1 MGWDDCGC
9 SAPIQPH
16 PALPAQHASHSRESP
31 FCSLPHP
38 LRCGRE
44 MPSAV
49 NHPALLSSPCFVQL
63 PWCLRAGCCAGPPTH
78 PHTPGSALAAGPGGC
93 RGEILA
99 VPVPKSVCGRT
110 CFPKPSPN
118 PALPHLG
125 RRGGASPAAGMFS
138 QDSRYFGPR
147 LGILGWGT
155 LAVLTGSVLVPGMAA
170 DGLQQEAVV
179 SHGLRAGD
187 RARPPWPSGHA
198 ALATGTSTQ
207 QDPQLPAPPR
217 VPSRWDQSRVAA
229 HHVPPSAREGF
240 SWRISKLRDCPS
252 LGGGVREGLS

>member
-1 MGWDDCGC
+1 MGWDGCGC
-9 SAPIQPH
+9 SAPIQPR

-49 NHPALLSSPCFVQL
+49 NHPALLSSPCFVRP
-63 PWCLRAGCCAGPPTH
+63 PWCLRAGHCAGPPR
-78 PHTPGSALAAGPGGC
+78 PGSGLAAGPGGC

-110 CFPKPSPN
+110 CFPKPSPK
-118 PALPHLG
+118 PALPHAG
-125 RRGGASPAAGMFS
+125 WWGASPAAGMFS
-138 QDSRYFGPR
+138 QDSRYFGPC
-147 LGILGWGT
+147 LGNLGWGT
-155 LAVLTGSVLVPGMAA
+155 PAVLTGPILVPGMAA

-198 ALATGTSTQ
+198 ALTMGTSAQ

-217 VPSRWDQSRVAA
+217 APSHWDQPRVAA

-240 SWRISKLRDCPS
+240 SRGISKLRDCPS
-252 LGGGVREGLS
+252 SGG

>member
-1 MGWDDCGC
+1 MLSSHPTPSC
-9 SAPIQPH
+9 SACPACQPQQRK
-16 PALPAQHASHSRESP
+16 PFLFSPTSPPLWPGNAIGRES
-31 FCSLPHP
+31 
-38 LRCGRE
+38 
-44 MPSAV
+44 
-49 NHPALLSSPCFVQL
+49 
-63 PWCLRAGCCAGPPTH
+63 
-78 PHTPGSALAAGPGGC
+78 PGSALLSVLRPAAVVPQGWMLCWPPHPPTHTRLCPGSRT
-93 RGEILA
+93 RGMQ
-99 VPVPKSVCGRT
+99 GGNT
-110 CFPKPSPN
+110 CCPSPKICLWQDL
-118 PALPHLG
+118 LPQTQPQPSSAPSG
-125 RRGGASPAAGMFS
+125 EEGGGASPAAGMFS

-155 LAVLTGSVLVPGMAA
+155 LAVLTGPVLVPGMAA

-240 SWRISKLRDCPS
+240 SWRISKLRDCSS
-252 LGGGVREGLS
+252 LGGGGG